1 MKQSLTVFS
10 LVLFAMLCSCNKE
23 SAPDFIQTTGEITI
37 EERTLEN
44 FNELEVFNTIN
55 VLIVPDT
62 VNKVVIEAGENLIP
76 DILTTV
82 KEGKLILKNN
92 NKFNFLRSYKKEI
105 NIEVHCKTLIHLI
118 YRGAGNIRCS
128 KNITDSIFTL
138 DCHKGTGS
146 IDLLLDITEGHFNMA
161 TGQLDLTLHG
171 KVGVNYIYQVGNG
184 YTDASDLNTAYTFVT
199 NKGTNDLIVQVS
211 YELFARLDYLGNVYY
226 KGNPINIGAELNDQ
240 GQLIKID

>member
-76 DILTTV
+76 DIVTTV
-82 KEGKLILKNN
+82 KEGKLILKNT
-92 NKFNFLRSYKKEI
+92 NKFNLQGIKYDQIFPHPSQASSPCVRFLS
-105 NIEVHCKTLIHLI
+105 L
-118 YRGAGNIRCS
+118 
-128 KNITDSIFTL
+128 
-138 DCHKGTGS
+138 
-146 IDLLLDITEGHFNMA
+146 
-161 TGQLDLTLHG
+161 
-171 KVGVNYIYQVGNG
+171 
-184 YTDASDLNTAYTFVT
+184 
-199 NKGTNDLIVQVS
+199 
-211 YELFARLDYLGNVYY
+211 
-226 KGNPINIGAELNDQ
+226 
-240 GQLIKID
+240 

>member
-1 MKQSLTVFS
+1 MKHLITT
-10 LVLFAMLCSCNKE
+10 LFLLIGAMLYSCNKE
-23 SAPDFIQTTGEITI
+23 SAPDFIQTTGEISM
-37 EERTLEN
+37 EERALDN
-44 FNELEVFNTIN
+44 FNELEVFNSIN

-62 VNKVVIEAGENLIP
+62 INKVVIEAGENLIP
-76 DILTTV
+76 DIVTSV
-82 KEGKLILKNN
+82 KEGKLILKNT

-146 IDLLLDITEGHFNMA
+146 IDLLLDIKEGHFNMA

-211 YELFARLDYLGNVYY
+211 YELFARLDYLGNIYY
-226 KGNPINIGAELNDQ
+226 KGNPVKIGAELNDQ